1 MVPPAP
7 TLSRAPRRV
16 TTSASGVLLGRLCQ
30 SFVMARIIARV
41 LAVVF
46 VFLSG
51 AEYYDGC
58 IATPQRE
65 AGSRQTIAIEK
76 SARSRAAM
84 NDWSDEETDQPMFA
98 K

>member
-1 MVPPAP
+1 
-7 TLSRAPRRV
+7 L
-16 TTSASGVLLGRLCQ
+16 
-30 SFVMARIIARV
+30 
-41 LAVVF
+41 

-51 AEYYDGC
+51 AEYYDGLHRD
-58 IATPQRE
+58 AARRE

-98 K
+98 KLTISPPVILRCQ